1 VKFVKIVV
9 RVLILSIVNFRI
21 IKLRFGFLSYASSKI
36 YVKLRKYVRLGKIG
50 ASMPSEEEIT
60 LTVHFEE
67 LGDGV
72 PLLLIH
78 GFPFYGRMWSGQLDS
93 LSGTARVL
101 IPDLPGFGDSPASL
115 GSPSVDLYA
124 ENCLAVLDALDIMEP
139 VVIGGLS
146 MGGYIALAAARLLPM
161 CVRGLI
167 LCSTRAGADSAESK
181 AGRDKTIDQV
191 KQSGTSVVTQ
201 GMYPKLL
208 SPETYQAK
216 PAVAAELKEIMKGA
230 TVEGVLAALTA
241 MRDRPDS
248 TSLLPNLH
256 MPTLI
261 IHGRDDQVIPPT
273 EAEAMAKA
281 IPHNDLHIMDQAGHL
296 PNLEQ
301 PEEFDRVVKKF
312 LAKLS

>member
-1 VKFVKIVV
+1 
-9 RVLILSIVNFRI
+9 
-21 IKLRFGFLSYASSKI
+21 
-36 YVKLRKYVRLGKIG
+36 
-50 ASMPSEEEIT
+50 MPSEEKIT

-67 LGDGV
+67 RGAGI

-93 LSGTARVL
+93 LSGIAQVL
-101 IPDLPGFGDSPASL
+101 VPDLPGFGDSPTGL
-115 GSPSVDLYA
+115 GAPSVDQYA
-124 ENCLAVLDALDIMEP
+124 EDCLAVLDALDIMEP

-146 MGGYIALAAARLLPM
+146 MGGYIALAAARFFPLR
-161 CVRGLI
+161 VRGLI
-167 LCSTRAGADSAESK
+167 LCSTRAGADSAEGK
-181 AGRDKTIDQV
+181 AGRDKTIAQV
-191 KQSGTSVVTQ
+191 KESGTSVVTES
-201 GMYPKLL
+201 MYPKLF
-208 SPETYQAK
+208 SPETYETK
-216 PAVAAELKEIMKGA
+216 PEVAAELKEIMKGA
-230 TVEGVLAALTA
+230 TVEGVVAALTA

-248 TSLLPNLH
+248 TSLLSKLH

-261 IHGRDDQVIPPT
+261 IHGKDDQVIPPA

-281 IPHNDLHIMDQAGHL
+281 IPHNDLHIIDQAGHL